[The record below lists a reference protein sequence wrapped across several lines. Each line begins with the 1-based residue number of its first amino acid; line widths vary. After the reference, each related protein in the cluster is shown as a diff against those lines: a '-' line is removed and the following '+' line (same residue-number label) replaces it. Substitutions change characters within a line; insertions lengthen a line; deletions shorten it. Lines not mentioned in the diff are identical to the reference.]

1 MKGDTILES
10 GPGLRNWITPE
21 SADGFGMAVAA
32 WVGGRF
38 SVGRGS
44 KVSVEID
51 SEVDSGVGLAS
62 GRVGESNSK
71 VGKLVVAVGMGSGVG
86 TSVFG
91 KCARVGKSVG
101 VAGTQA
107 GNKTDK

>member
-62 GRVGESNSK
+62 GRVGASALDAGCS
-71 VGKLVVAVGMGSGVG
+71 VAVGMGSGVG